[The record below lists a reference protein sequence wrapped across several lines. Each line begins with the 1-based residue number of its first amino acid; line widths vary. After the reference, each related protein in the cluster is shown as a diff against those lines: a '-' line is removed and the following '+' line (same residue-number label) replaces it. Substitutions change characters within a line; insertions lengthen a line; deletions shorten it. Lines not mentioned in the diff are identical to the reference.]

1 MLSAEKLKY
10 LRLLHGITQ
19 VELGKELGI
28 SRNYISMVEHRKENF
43 TEEWCNNYVN
53 AIYRI
58 ATRKQNEKNINEIQE
73 LKEDVEKIKNN
84 SKTNKNK

>member
-10 LRLLHGITQ
+10 LRLLHDITQ

-28 SRNYISMVEHRKENF
+28 SRNYISMVENRKESF
-43 TEEWCNNYVN
+43 SEEWCNNCVN

-58 ATRKQNEKNINEIQE
+58 ATRKQNEKNIDKVEE
-73 LKEDVEKIKNN
+73 LKEDVEKIKTKNN
-84 SKTNKNK
+84 K